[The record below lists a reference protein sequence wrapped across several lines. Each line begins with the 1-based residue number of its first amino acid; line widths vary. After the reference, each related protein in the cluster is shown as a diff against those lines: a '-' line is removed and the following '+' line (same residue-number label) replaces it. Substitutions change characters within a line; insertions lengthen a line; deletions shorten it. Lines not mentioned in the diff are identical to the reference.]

1 MKLIQVLVKRSR
13 LNGKSYTYKVC
24 PKNLLRQGEKI
35 PVSSTRKQF
44 IGSGEDVF
52 V

>member
-1 MKLIQVLVKRSR
+1 MKFINVLVKRSR
-13 LNGKSYTYKVC
+13 LNGKPYTYKIC
-24 PKNLLRQGEKI
+24 PTNLLRVGEKR
-35 PVSSTRKQF
+35 VAKLTSKKF